1 MLRIVVERKKGFNR
15 PFLQLSV
22 QWPGLWMAARL
33 QVTLFSSR
41 PHCFFCVNQAVLM
54 LTNWHLNEKSREIP
68 SFAFTGQVT
77 KHADSQIP
85 SRARL
90 YYLCISAAICA
101 AFPLGNI
108 VLTFHVPILVYL
120 ILERERWFRPV
131 ASRCLKLSPLDFIL
145 FLTEDP
151 SSPK

>member
-1 MLRIVVERKKGFNR
+1 MQQTIFTVVC
-15 PFLQLSV
+15 SV
-22 QWPGLWMAARL
+22 TWPLNGSEAAGYL
-33 QVTLFSSR
+33 VFIKTSLL
-41 PHCFFCVNQAVLM
+41 FCVNQAVLM

-108 VLTFHVPILVYL
+108 VLTFHVPILKYL

-131 ASRCLKLSPLDFIL
+131 ASRCLRLSPLDFIL
-145 FLTEDP
+145 FLTEEP

>member
-1 MLRIVVERKKGFNR
+1 MKEKKGSIDHFYR
-15 PFLQLSV
+15 C
-22 QWPGLWMAARL
+22 
-33 QVTLFSSR
+33 LFSDLASEWQR
-41 PHCFFCVNQAVLM
+41 GCRLPCFHQDLTTFGVNQAVLM

-85 SRARL
+85 RRARL

-108 VLTFHVPILVYL
+108 VLTFHVPILKYL

-131 ASRCLKLSPLDFIL
+131 ASRCLRLSPLDFIL
-145 FLTEDP
+145 FLTEEA